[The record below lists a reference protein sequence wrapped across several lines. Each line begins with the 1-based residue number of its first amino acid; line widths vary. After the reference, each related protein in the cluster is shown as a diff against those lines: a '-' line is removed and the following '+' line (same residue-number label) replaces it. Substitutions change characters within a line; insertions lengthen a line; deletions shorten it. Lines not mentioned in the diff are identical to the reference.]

1 MTGETGATARR
12 PPGQVSQVRGRLQ
25 APVLD
30 WLTRLV
36 LAMSV
41 VGGFLTGA
49 AGRAL
54 AVTAVTNVV
63 VASPARVAWLVYRWA
78 EERDRTF
85 VGVGLALLG
94 VIAFGGALAL
104 AGVG

>member
-1 MTGETGATARR
+1 MTGETARR

-30 WLTRLV
+30 WLTRIV
-36 LAMSV
+36 LALSIA
-41 VGGFLTGA
+41 GGFVAGA

-54 AVTAVTNVV
+54 AVAAVTIVV
-63 VASPARVAWLVYRWA
+63 LASPARIAWLVYRWT

-85 VGVGLALLG
+85 IVVGLALLG
-94 VIAFGGALAL
+94 VIALGGALAL
-104 AGVG
+104 AGIG

>member
-1 MTGETGATARR
+1 VTGETSRR

-30 WLTRLV
+30 WLTRIVLV
-36 LAMSV
+36 LSLA
-41 VGGFLTGA
+41 GGFVAGT

-54 AVTAVTNVV
+54 AVTAVAIVV
-63 VASPARVAWLVYRWA
+63 IASPARVAWLVYRWA

-85 VGVGLALLG
+85 VGIGLALLG
-94 VIAFGGALAL
+94 VIACGGALAL